1 VKVPARRRR
10 TAPAIVPDR
19 DTGASPA
26 ATSSHSLEAHCLG
39 VLLRRPDLLYQ
50 IDRRLQ
56 EAGLA
61 RLSARDFQHSDHRR
75 IMRLF
80 QESINQDVG
89 EPLNYILNSL
99 SLPMMELADDLLE
112 RTKELNPDD
121 ERVRD
126 DLMRGLLEL
135 RTRNLRQ
142 DIDYLRYLM
151 EEAQANGDTKASSFM
166 QKMLQHTNDL
176 KRLNFAMAEYT
187 SRAISPR
194 QQGI

>member
-1 VKVPARRRR
+1 
-10 TAPAIVPDR
+10 
-19 DTGASPA
+19 
-26 ATSSHSLEAHCLG
+26 
-39 VLLRRPDLLYQ
+39 
-50 IDRRLQ
+50 
-56 EAGLA
+56 
-61 RLSARDFQHSDHRR
+61 
-75 IMRLF
+75 MRLF

-112 RTKELNPDD
+112 RTGELNPDD
-121 ERVRD
+121 ARVRD

-151 EEAQANGDTKASSFM
+151 EEAQSDGDTKASGYM

-176 KRLNFAMAEYT
+176 KRLNFALAKYT
-187 SRAISPR
+187 SRAVTPR